1 MIKIYKIKKFRRIN
15 QGYTIIETMIAISIF
30 LVIVMVGMG
39 ALLNANFLHQKS
51 QDMRSIMDSL
61 SFVMEDM
68 SKNLRTGYNYHCFKY
83 GQSIPNNPRDNDT
96 VSTPS
101 SCPAGNSLAIAFE
114 HQNGHLYIDPETKID
129 YDSEDQWVY
138 RIDSG
143 AIFKSE
149 EGARSGSFVQL
160 TPEEVDI
167 NISYSNFLVLGA
179 EKGDSDSQ
187 QPFVTIKLVGEIDSK
202 GVKTPFS
209 LQTSVSQR
217 MIDI

>member
-1 MIKIYKIKKFRRIN
+1 
-15 QGYTIIETMIAISIF
+15 TIIETMIAISIF

-39 ALLNANFLHQKS
+39 ALLNANFIHQKS

-68 SKNLRTGYNYHCFKY
+68 SKNLRTGYNYRCY
-83 GQSIPNNPRDNDT
+83 IDLDDITDDPSISSTRNCNDGG
-96 VSTPS
+96 S
-101 SCPAGNSLAIAFE
+101 GIAFE
-114 HQNGHLYIDPETKID
+114 HQNGRLYINPPDNMNY
-129 YDSEDQWVY
+129 YDEDQWAY
-138 RIDSG
+138 YIDNG
-143 AIFKSE
+143 TIFKSE
-149 EGARSGSFVQL
+149 EGAESGTFVQL
-160 TPEEVDI
+160 TPKEVDI